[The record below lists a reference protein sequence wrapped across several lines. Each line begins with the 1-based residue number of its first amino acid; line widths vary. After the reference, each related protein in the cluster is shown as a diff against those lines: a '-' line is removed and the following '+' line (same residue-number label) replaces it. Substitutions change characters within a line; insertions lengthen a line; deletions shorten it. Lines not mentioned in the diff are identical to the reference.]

1 MLRKSDSPSREDVG
15 GAHVDKVS
23 AKPGQRYTARMW
35 GHDLVAGFAGLV
47 LSFVAPLANPA
58 FVAPAYSSSNYN
70 YGYGSSGS
78 VDCTLTVSQSGVS
91 AGTAAQVTWTT
102 SGASTAT
109 MSQDG
114 SPAVSVALSGSV
126 PVTITHNTSLSL
138 TARNGY
144 GAYKTCTATVTVST
158 NSSTPSCGLSP
169 TPGVHYAGQQ
179 LQLVWYTQNATAAQI
194 SNVGAV
200 PSNQLI
206 QGSITIAPAYTT
218 LYTMT
223 VSNPSGSRT
232 CSALVSINQ
241 RPTTNYQPVT
251 TQQVTYR
258 PTTSGTPSYS
268 SPRSYPTYTY
278 PSSSGSSYSA
288 GRGLGYGSYGGGSSY
303 ERWGSG
309 DYWNSPSY
317 SNGLG
322 DWTLTNTWNNL
333 GTGEGIFT
341 SHDCYYGECNANPYE
356 WGYSLQQT
364 DGSYANQYGISDG
377 LGYGASVT
385 WDDSG
390 NLLRYG
396 STPSDAEIQVI
407 DNDPT
412 WRSTTQFDVHPDGGG
427 ISSNPSWSLGGDQQ
441 EAIPGISVDNS
452 GRFDTGQGSWNGFG
466 TNDPL
471 NGYLTVNSADSDNSG
486 SYTSGFGYTP
496 SDVGGIYLDTNSS
509 SGGYFQNSFNNL
521 DSSYDPLNG
530 YLTPSVLDNSDYYDN
545 SAVDTSWYS
554 WGRNDI

>member
-1 MLRKSDSPSREDVG
+1 
-15 GAHVDKVS
+15 
-23 AKPGQRYTARMW
+23 MW

-58 FVAPAYSSSNYN
+58 FVAPAYSSSN

-126 PVTITHNTSLSL
+126 PVTITRNTSLSL
-138 TARNGY
+138 TARNQY
-144 GAYKTCTATVTVST
+144 GAFKTCTAAITVST
-158 NSSTPSCGLSP
+158 NSNAPSCGLSP

-179 LQLVWYTQNATAAQI
+179 IQLVWYTQNATAAQI

-200 PSNQLI
+200 PSNQLV
-206 QGSITIAPAYTT
+206 QGSITITPTYTT

-241 RPTTNYQPVT
+241 RPATNYQPVT

-288 GRGLGYGSYGGGSSY
+288 GRGLGYGSYGNGSSY
-303 ERWGSG
+303 YGFETIE
-309 DYWNSPSY
+309 YPS
-317 SNGLG
+317 SRS
-322 DWTLTNTWNNL
+322 WLTNTWNGFGDL
-333 GTGEGIFT
+333 GDSFTVQSFPHNSYGGCPAWTTTGSDANCYGATFDNPVADDYYNPGKYDYQRIFPGQSAT
-341 SHDCYYGECNANPYE
+341 EVINGAYDSSSQ
-356 WGYSLQQT
+356 SLPLET
-364 DGSYANQYGISDG
+364 GISG
-377 LGYGASVT
+377 I
-385 WDDSG
+385 
-390 NLLRYG
+390 G
-396 STPSDAEIQVI
+396 SNQ
-407 DNDPT
+407 
-412 WRSTTQFDVHPDGGG
+412 
-427 ISSNPSWSLGGDQQ
+427 SWSLGTDPSASYNYLPSGT
-441 EAIPGISVDNS
+441 GLNGVNS
-452 GRFDTGQGSWNGFG
+452 NDAVLNGFITSSSLQDSASWQTPSSQSIEAG
-466 TNDPL
+466 NSWYDTWDPNRFGIDSSGEGGVNTTNYYPYPSYSDY
-471 NGYLTVNSADSDNSG
+471 NFDYAGSSVGGNGGYLYPSDGFIYNPDVMNTNIDQSNFTGGQINYYSTSDGVDSSSWFSPSG
-486 SYTSGFGYTP
+486 DTTGSSYTPG
-496 SDVGGIYLDTNSS
+496 
-509 SGGYFQNSFNNL
+509 
-521 DSSYDPLNG
+521 
-530 YLTPSVLDNSDYYDN
+530 DYE
-545 SAVDTSWYS
+545 W
-554 WGRNDI
+554 

>member
-15 GAHVDKVS
+15 GPHVDKVS

-91 AGTAAQVTWTT
+91 SGTAAQVTWTT
-102 SGASTAT
+102 SDASTAT

-114 SPAVSVALSGSV
+114 SPAVNVALSGSV

-206 QGSITIAPAYTT
+206 QGSITIAPTYTT

-241 RPTTNYQPVT
+241 RPTTSYQPVT

-258 PTTSGTPSYS
+258 PTTSGSPSYS

-278 PSSSGSSYSA
+278 PSSSGSGGSRYTPSQ
-288 GRGLGYGSYGGGSSY
+288 GLGYGSYGNGSSY
-303 ERWGSG
+303 YDFETIE
-309 DYWNSPSY
+309 YPS
-317 SNGLG
+317 SRG
-322 DWTLTNTWNNL
+322 WLTNTWNGFGDL
-333 GTGEGIFT
+333 GDSFTVQSFPHNSYGGCPAWTTIGSDANCYGATFDNPVADDYYNPGKYDYQRIFPGQSATDVINGVNGSGAIDPFADYTEPEFSQIEVPGIQDMSTSPGGGYDPFAPGAYSGPDDQGTFPSYGGDWSMPITGIETGYTHPSDPESRFT
-341 SHDCYYGECNANPYE
+341 SYG
-356 WGYSLQQT
+356 
-364 DGSYANQYGISDG
+364 
-377 LGYGASVT
+377 
-385 WDDSG
+385 
-390 NLLRYG
+390 
-396 STPSDAEIQVI
+396 
-407 DNDPT
+407 
-412 WRSTTQFDVHPDGGG
+412 
-427 ISSNPSWSLGGDQQ
+427 
-441 EAIPGISVDNS
+441 
-452 GRFDTGQGSWNGFG
+452 GSWNNVDAFQDVT
-466 TNDPL
+466 TNANGDYPTDPM
-471 NGYLTVNSADSDNSG
+471 G
-486 SYTSGFGYTP
+486 
-496 SDVGGIYLDTNSS
+496 
-509 SGGYFQNSFNNL
+509 NL
-521 DSSYDPLNG
+521 QFD
-530 YLTPSVLDNSDYYDN
+530 
-545 SAVDTSWYS
+545 W
-554 WGRNDI
+554 